1 MKTKKLVLTAL
12 FTALILCATLLIQIP
27 LPFGYVH
34 LGDGFVLLS
43 TFILGPFLGSVAS
56 GLGSA
61 LADLFSGY
69 ALYAPATFLI
79 KFSMALFCWF
89 THKLLSKFCKKP
101 LAVEIFACLIGAFI
115 MAFGYCLYE
124 SIIFSPASAVAN
136 VLWNLLQGSAGVVVS
151 VTLLRFPIPKYK

>member
-61 LADLFSGY
+61 LADLF
-69 ALYAPATFLI
+69 I
-79 KFSMALFCWF
+79 
-89 THKLLSKFCKKP
+89 
-101 LAVEIFACLIGAFI
+101 
-115 MAFGYCLYE
+115 
-124 SIIFSPASAVAN
+124 
-136 VLWNLLQGSAGVVVS
+136 
-151 VTLLRFPIPKYK
+151 